1 MSAGEHTPHLGLNET
16 LRIRLLSS
24 EWDEAH
30 LDHAET
36 DYLTACPSCG
46 APMRFLRTVPPLDG
60 LPELQTF
67 ECKPCGLAVTA
78 EQVLQFPEL
87 LFPLTA

>member
-1 MSAGEHTPHLGLNET
+1 
-16 LRIRLLSS
+16 
-24 EWDEAH
+24 
-30 LDHAET
+30 
-36 DYLTACPSCG
+36 
-46 APMRFLRTVPPLDG
+46 MRFLRTVPPRSG

-87 LFPLTA
+87 LLQLPA